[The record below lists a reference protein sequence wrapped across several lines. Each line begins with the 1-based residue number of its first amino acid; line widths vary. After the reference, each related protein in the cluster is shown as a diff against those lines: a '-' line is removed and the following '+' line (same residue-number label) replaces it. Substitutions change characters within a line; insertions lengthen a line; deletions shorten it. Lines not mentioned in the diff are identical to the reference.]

1 MIKKNLENWQLLLN
15 HAESLG
21 GQPVILDYGCGAGA
35 MVETFIDNG
44 FDAYGCDVVLRSDND
59 MVKQMNDQFHIPY
72 EDEKFDLIVSNQ
84 VVEHVHDLRTM
95 ISEFNRVLK
104 PNGQAIL
111 LCPTLETVIEWHLMV
126 PFVHWFNNYQFT
138 QKCLLR
144 LFATVGL
151 GRRHA
156 DDKDDWVANKFK
168 FLQNFT
174 RYRSRAEIIK
184 NFNLENFS
192 VQTIEREFYYKK
204 YSISVVAKLVLNRIT
219 LPYVVGSVFLI
230 DKKRV

>member
-1 MIKKNLENWQLLLN
+1 
-15 HAESLG
+15 
-21 GQPVILDYGCGAGA
+21 
-35 MVETFIDNG
+35 
-44 FDAYGCDVVLRSDND
+44 
-59 MVKQMNDQFHIPY
+59 
-72 EDEKFDLIVSNQ
+72 
-84 VVEHVHDLRTM
+84 
-95 ISEFNRVLK
+95 
-104 PNGQAIL
+104 
-111 LCPTLETVIEWHLMV
+111 
-126 PFVHWFNNYQFT
+126 
-138 QKCLLR
+138 
-144 LFATVGL
+144 VGL
-151 GRRHA
+151 GRGHS

-219 LPYVVGSVFLI
+219 WPYVVGSVFLI